1 MRKYSL
7 NLKALKL
14 DKKKVLIIVTS
25 FKCVILF
32 PSKKYLILKLFV
44 HTRFVFPFIIQN
56 ALQSF
61 AIVAQGDK
69 IRIIQREKRRN
80 FICLFL

>member
-25 FKCVILF
+25 FKCVILV
-32 PSKKYLILKLFV
+32 PSEKYLILKLFV
-44 HTRFVFPFIIQN
+44 HTRFVFPSIIQN
-56 ALQSF
+56 ALQ
-61 AIVAQGDK
+61 
-69 IRIIQREKRRN
+69 
-80 FICLFL
+80 